1 MTLGAL
7 WGRQKLGYGPAH
19 FNRCRI
25 AVLSQ
30 KAKYALKALLALAAV
45 PEGDLLQGGD
55 IAEQQRIPKK
65 FLDLI
70 LLELRKHGLV
80 ESARGKK
87 GGYALARRPEDITVG
102 RIIRAVDGPLAP
114 IACASVSA
122 YRRCPDCD
130 NEKTCAVRR
139 LMRDVRDAAAGIL
152 DHVSLA
158 DAAAATLS
166 KSRRAKRA
174 A

>member
-1 MTLGAL
+1 M
-7 WGRQKLGYGPAH
+7 
-19 FNRCRI
+19 
-25 AVLSQ
+25 LSQ
-30 KAKYALKALLALAAV
+30 KAKYALKALLALAAMR
-45 PEGDLLQGGD
+45 EGELLQGGE
-55 IAEQQRIPKK
+55 IAEQQHIPKK

-80 ESARGKK
+80 DSARGKK
-87 GGYALARRPEDITVG
+87 GGYMLARPAEDIMVG

-114 IACASVSA
+114 IACASVTA
-122 YRRCPDCD
+122 YRRCPDCE

-139 LMRDVRDAAAGIL
+139 LMRDVRDAASGIL

-158 DAAAATLS
+158 DAAATSLAKTRR
-166 KSRRAKRA
+166 SRRTLRRA